1 MNKMLTFH
9 IMTIFPELI
18 ISYISLGIINR
29 ALKQQYIDVK
39 TYNIRDFSKN
49 KHKKTD
55 DYPYGGGAGMI
66 MTVQPIYDCFNYIKN
81 NISANRKI
89 KVIVMSASGETFS
102 QNTAEEFKEY
112 DDIIMLCGRYEG
124 IDQRAIELIGAEEIS
139 VGNFI
144 LTGGE
149 IPALVILDAT
159 SRLIKGV
166 LNNEL
171 SAEEETFSDIGL
183 EYPQYTRPQEIFGK
197 KVPEVLLNGNH
208 KDIEQWR
215 KQQSFNKT
223 WQNRKDLL

>member
-18 ISYISLGIINR
+18 ISYISVGIINR

-66 MTVQPIYDCFNYIKN
+66 MTVQPIYDCFSYIKN
-81 NISANRKI
+81 NILANRKI
-89 KVIVMSASGETFS
+89 KVIVMSAPGETFS

-112 DDIIMLCGRYEG
+112 DDIIILCGRYEG